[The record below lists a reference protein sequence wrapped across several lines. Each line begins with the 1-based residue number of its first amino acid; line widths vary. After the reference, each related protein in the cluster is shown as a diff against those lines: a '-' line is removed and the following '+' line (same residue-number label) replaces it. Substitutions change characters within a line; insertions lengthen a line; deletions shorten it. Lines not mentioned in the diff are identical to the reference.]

1 MERKR
6 PWSVPRSRGRGEQ
19 GASGCRDPISSGLN
33 WRSLSLQDTKERK
46 FNAARPRPSALL
58 TTASQA
64 RRAPGLA
71 AYVDMHGQPP
81 DQDDFERVVA
91 LKNAK
96 VRCLLRP
103 SR

>member
-1 MERKR
+1 MQR
-6 PWSVPRSRGRGEQ
+6 PHFVRAQLAKSV
-19 GASGCRDPISSGLN
+19 SSH
-33 WRSLSLQDTKERK
+33 TKERK

-71 AYVDMHGQPP
+71 AYVDTHGQPP

-103 SR
+103 SRSGIFAASGTRLDV